1 MEDNGGACW
10 RQQEELE
17 EKQFEELEDLNL
29 EQESYY
35 LELQTFLDN
44 L

>member
-1 MEDNGGACW
+1 MEDNGSTCW

-17 EKQFEELEDLNL
+17 EKQFEDQENLNL

-35 LELQTFLDN
+35 LELQIFLDN

>member
-1 MEDNGGACW
+1 MEDNASTCW
-10 RQQEELE
+10 RQQEEL